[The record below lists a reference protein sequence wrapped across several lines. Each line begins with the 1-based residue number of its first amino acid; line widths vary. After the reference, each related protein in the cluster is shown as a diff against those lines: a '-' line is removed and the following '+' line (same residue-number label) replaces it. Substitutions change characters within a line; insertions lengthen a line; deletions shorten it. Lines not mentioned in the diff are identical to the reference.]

1 MELELIKKV
10 KVSPKTLFVYLPNYE
25 DKVFHDLTWHDEP
38 VKFEGVEYN
47 SIEAIEEAY
56 PAMFGRDRQG
66 KRYFVLKIDVETGQV
81 LNWPKNSPHSFFDIK
96 IVDEGR
102 YLLLDKNDE
111 VIAEYEGY
119 VPQCIGE
126 GGWGDY
132 LEFEIDSASNIP
144 GWEFTQEHLDEF
156 MKEAGDELYEDDE

>member
-1 MELELIKKV
+1 MELEVIRKV

-25 DKVFHDLTWHDEP
+25 NKVFHDLTWHDEP
-38 VKFEGVEYN
+38 VKFEGVEYET
-47 SIEAIEEAY
+47 IEAIEQAY
-56 PAMFGRDRQG
+56 PAMFGENSYG
-66 KRYFVLKIDVETGQV
+66 KKYLVLKIDVETGQV
-81 LNWPKNSPHSFFDIK
+81 LNWPKNSPYDFFDVK

-119 VPQCIGE
+119 VPTCVGE
-126 GGWGDY
+126 GGYGDY

-156 MKEAGDELYEDDE
+156 MKETGDELYEDM